1 MNMLQKVIKTQRTKI
16 AISLK
21 MKQNKILKTDCE
33 GSPTYCVTFVKMFD
47 HIRNVSLGCIPYVQS
62 VIPVGVVG

>member
-1 MNMLQKVIKTQRTKI
+1 
-16 AISLK
+16 